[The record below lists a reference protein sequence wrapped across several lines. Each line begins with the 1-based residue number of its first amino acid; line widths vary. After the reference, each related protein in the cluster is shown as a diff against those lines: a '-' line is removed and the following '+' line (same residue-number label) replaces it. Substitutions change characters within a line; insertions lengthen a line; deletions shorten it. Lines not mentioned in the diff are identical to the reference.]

1 MRRVM
6 ALLAGLAILLMS
18 GAVFGQA
25 DTSEEESKFYDFD
38 EMVVDGKLKVPN
50 EMKVDPHKEVD
61 FEPLTDLK
69 GEKELM
75 LKVHETTDADS
86 LR

>member
-25 DTSEEESKFYDFD
+25 DDSDEKSEFYDFD
-38 EMVVDGKLKVPN
+38 EMEVTG
-50 EMKVDPHKEVD
+50 DPVTPSGDKYDSKEEAR
-61 FEPLTDLK
+61 FERLSDLK
-69 GEKELM
+69 EDKHLM
-75 LKVHETTDADS
+75 FKVYETTDDAA
-86 LR
+86 LE

>member
-25 DTSEEESKFYDFD
+25 EDSEEKSKFYDFD
-38 EMVVDGKLKVPN
+38 EMNLKGERVMPPGS
-50 EMKVDPHKEVD
+50 DFTSKEEAR
-61 FEPLTDLK
+61 FERLSDLK

-75 LKVHETTDADS
+75 LKVHETTDDAA
-86 LR
+86 LK